1 MIAAAAPLLA
11 DEKAPIGASLALA
24 STTDLFDAL
33 EQEFSLKPRS
43 SQRELSRIVQETL
56 SVPEGV
62 ACVEAPTG
70 TGKTLGY
77 LVGAL
82 AAQRHAAEL
91 VPIVVATATTS
102 LQSQMLTHDIPC
114 LVKIGAVASHKVA
127 LVKGRNRYFCAC
139 HAEAMLE
146 GRKHDTQMDMF
157 DTEKELSPGGMEIA
171 REMLR
176 AWRAGTWDG
185 DRDSWQGAIP
195 DCWNAYCASN
205 AETCTR
211 QNHPNVED
219 CAYMRSRAKLA
230 HASLVIANQDL
241 VLADLEMRA
250 GDDSSSKVLP
260 FKRYV
265 LIFDEAHNLP
275 DKAVELRKK
284 FARVTGNLW
293 LDALPDFG
301 ENCLKDDTLR
311 VKLERAPGADPAV
324 FSTGARDLGE
334 RLNALRDMLARL
346 HFDATGVHTW
356 GQKRP
361 EAGLRDL
368 AAHARELTGKLW
380 RSLEVSTKYFDSQAQ
395 KAIGTQKGFLLRMLS
410 EAVNLR
416 VYVTEL
422 NTGLE
427 AFCEDDDRVR
437 WATCRSDRFY
447 LNTQPLEG
455 SQTLGAL
462 LWGAGVPTVLVSATL
477 QAGDNFERFRQRSGL
492 PSSARTAVLPP
503 VFDYSRGYIHQP
515 EMDNEPGDSSFD
527 WEVARKV
534 DILWRKNTARGML
547 LLFTSKLAL
556 AHTVDLLPEP
566 LRSRVLV
573 QGTEPL
579 PELLRRHKAR
589 IDAGERSILAGLDSM
604 SEGLDLPGAYCGHVV
619 ITRLPFAVP
628 SDPVQAARR
637 ECMGQDW
644 FKQAYLADMLIAL
657 IQSSGR
663 LIRREDDFGLIT
675 IFDKR
680 LWKRSYAMDAYRAL
694 PEFSRVR
701 KVSEYEVA
709 ARDRGLLPKLKLVH
723 SSPAPAKNAQVP
735 ETAGTFRPSPQIAAP
750 LRVLSGGQPAKPN
763 RTVHGIPAAS
773 GVSERCA
780 RELSKAPAHE
790 ERRWFALAMGRLS
803 GGFIGGGRALT
814 KAETL
819 LATRKLNGPELD
831 NTAPAWRQVFALDAD
846 LVELAYT
853 LRAHWDDI
861 PDARRN
867 LVSESDCGAKLF
879 EALGKFASTLTL
891 EEVVGALSDFE
902 QDLVRVAA
910 TGTLRVPSGDLG
922 DLLAQAAVKFKRA
935 FSLRMA
941 LERIALARAPA
952 PASSV
957 RSSA

>member
-1 MIAAAAPLLA
+1 MTAAAAPFLA
-11 DEKAPIGASLALA
+11 EKAPFGASLALA
-24 STTDLFDAL
+24 STDDFFAAL
-33 EQEFSLKPRS
+33 ERDFSLKPRS

-56 SVPEGV
+56 SSVDGV

-82 AAQRHAAEL
+82 IAQRQAAEM
-91 VPIVVATATTS
+91 VPIVVATATTG

-114 LVKIGAVASHKVA
+114 LVKIGAVAASKVA

-146 GRKHDTQMDMF
+146 GRKHDSQLDMF
-157 DTEKELSPGGMEIA
+157 DTEKELSPGGMDIA

-185 DRDSWQGAIP
+185 DRDSWQGTIP

-211 QNHPNVED
+211 QNHPNVDD
-219 CAYMRSRAKLA
+219 CAYMRSRAKLS

-241 VLADLEMRA
+241 VLADLEMRS
-250 GDDSSSKVLP
+250 GDDSGSKVLP

-265 LIFDEAHNLP
+265 LVFDEAHNLP
-275 DKAVELRKK
+275 DKAIELRKK
-284 FARVTGNLW
+284 AARVTGNLW
-293 LDALPDFG
+293 LDALPEFG
-301 ENCLKDDTLR
+301 ENCLKDDALR
-311 VKLERAPGADPAV
+311 VKLERAPGADPKC
-324 FSTGARDLGE
+324 FSVGARELGGHLQTLSE
-334 RLNALRDMLARL
+334 IISQL
-346 HFDATGVHTW
+346 HFDASGVHTW

-361 EAGLRDL
+361 DESLRSVATL
-368 AAHARELTGKLW
+368 TRELTAMLW
-380 RSLEVSTKYFDSQAQ
+380 RSLEVTTKYFDTQAQ
-395 KAIGTQKGFLLRMLS
+395 NAIGAQKGFLLRMLS

-416 VYVTEL
+416 ACAADL
-422 NTGLE
+422 NAGLE

-437 WATCRSDRFY
+437 WATSRTENRYF

-455 SQTLGAL
+455 SQTLGSL
-462 LWGAGVPTVLVSATL
+462 LWGAGIPTVLVSATL
-477 QAGDNFERFRQRSGL
+477 QAGDNFDRFRQRSGL
-492 PSSARTAVLPP
+492 PASARTAVLPP

-527 WEVARKV
+527 WEVSRKI

-547 LLFTSKLAL
+547 LLFTSKAAL

-566 LRSRVLV
+566 LRARVLV
-573 QGTEPL
+573 QGAEPL

-589 IDAGERSILAGLDSM
+589 IDAGERSVLAGLDSM

-637 ECMGQDW
+637 DSMGQGW

-680 LWKRSYAMDAYRAL
+680 LWKRSYAMDAYHAL
-694 PEFSRVR
+694 PGFSRVR
-701 KVSEYEVA
+701 KVSEYEVE
-709 ARDRGLLPKLKLVH
+709 ARNRGLLPKLKLVH
-723 SSPAPAKNAQVP
+723 SSESPVNGRTAPEVVLHRPTAQAA
-735 ETAGTFRPSPQIAAP
+735 TA
-750 LRVLSGGQPAKPN
+750 LRILPGGQPA
-763 RTVHGIPAAS
+763 ASSAS
-773 GVSERCA
+773 GRVRMPGISERAA
-780 RELSKAPAHE
+780 RELAKAPAHE
-790 ERRWFALAMGRLS
+790 ERRWFALGLDRLAT
-803 GGFIGGGRALT
+803 GFVGGGRALT

-819 LATRKLNGPELD
+819 LATRKLNAKGVD
-831 NTAPAWRQVFALDAD
+831 DASPAWRQVFALDAN
-846 LVELAYT
+846 LVELAYV
-853 LRAHWDDI
+853 LRAHWDDV
-861 PDARRN
+861 PDPRRGA
-867 LVSESDCGAKLF
+867 VSESECGERILQS
-879 EALGKFASTLTL
+879 LGKLEPTLTL
-891 EEVVGALSDFE
+891 EDVMGALAEFE
-902 QDLVRVAA
+902 QDLVGMAA
-910 TGTLRVPSGDLG
+910 SGSLRVPSGDLG

-935 FSLRMA
+935 FALRLA
-941 LERIALARAPA
+941 LERVTQSSEATARLAG
-952 PASSV
+952 
-957 RSSA
+957 